1 MTPIEWLAFFILL
14 IVGLAATAAFT
25 LSNGAVTRAIR
36 RLEKTHRRQKALELE
51 QLEAQV
57 VARRQEEV
65 KGLLAQTGGW
75 QRVLDQLLADALP
88 ETGAQVEPDGLLDM
102 NAAPV
107 PRFNVAGKDGCV
119 YLFTTAPDA
128 LRKLKLL
135 DRRDGDIPLDAT
147 LHPAARVEAQAVWDH
162 LSAKR
167 LGGDQNLVLPR
178 QAGWFLV
185 VRRKSQAGKA
195 R

>member
-14 IVGLAATAAFT
+14 VVGLAATAAFT

-36 RLEKTHRRQKALELE
+36 KLEKTYRRQKALELE
-51 QLEAQV
+51 QLEAQA

-88 ETGAQVEPDGLLDM
+88 ETGACVEPDGLLDV

-107 PRFNVAGKDGCV
+107 PRFNVAGKDGSV

-128 LRKLKLL
+128 LRKVKLL

-167 LGGDQNLVLPR
+167 LGDQGLVLPR
-178 QAGWFLV
+178 QAEWFLV
-185 VRRKSQAGKA
+185 VRQRAQAGKA
-195 R
+195 Q

>member
-36 RLEKTHRRQKALELE
+36 KLEKTHRRQKALELE
-51 QLEAQV
+51 QMEAQV
-57 VARRQEEV
+57 VVRRQEEV
-65 KGLLAQTGGW
+65 KDLLARAGGW
-75 QRVLDQLLADALP
+75 WRVLDQLLADALP
-88 ETGAQVEPDGLLDM
+88 EMGARVEPDGLLDVS
-102 NAAPV
+102 ATPV
-107 PRFNVAGKDGCV
+107 PRFNVVGKDGSI
-119 YLFTTAPDA
+119 YLFTTAPDT

-147 LHPAARVEAQAVWDH
+147 LHPAARVEVQEVWEH

-167 LGGDQNLVLPR
+167 LGDQGFVLPR

-185 VRRKSQAGKA
+185 VRQRPRAGRA
-195 R
+195 Q

>member
-36 RLEKTHRRQKALELE
+36 KLEKTHRRQKALELE

-65 KGLLAQTGGW
+65 KDLLAQMGGW

-88 ETGAQVEPDGLLDM
+88 ETGARVEADGLLDV
-102 NAAPV
+102 NAVPV
-107 PRFNVAGKDGCV
+107 PRFNVAGKDGSV

-128 LRKLKLL
+128 LRKVKLL

-147 LHPAARVEAQAVWDH
+147 LHPAARVEVQAVWDH

-167 LGGDQNLVLPR
+167 LGDQGVMLPR
-178 QAGWFLV
+178 QAEWFLV
-185 VRRKSQAGKA
+185 VRQKPQVGKA
-195 R
+195 Q